1 MTSGTLMP
9 NIVSEL
15 ATVQTNLKEQE
26 STSSVST
33 NSVSANSVSTNSVK
47 SAESNQPEGTVKPSK
62 LPYQDNHKVELLHL
76 QAEIDALLQQ
86 LTNLKQQRLSTS
98 DHCLEVQDSELHAVV

>member
-15 ATVQTNLKEQE
+15 ATVQTSLKEQQ
-26 STSSVST
+26 STSSVSI
-33 NSVSANSVSTNSVK
+33 NNVSTRNVK
-47 SAESNQPEGTVKPSK
+47 SAELPNETIGAVKPSK
-62 LPYQDNHKVELLHL
+62 LPYQDNHQVELLHL

-86 LTNLKQQRLSTS
+86 LTSLKQQRLSTS
-98 DHCLEVQDSELHAVV
+98 DDHSLEMQDSELHAVV

>member
-15 ATVQTNLKEQE
+15 ATVQPNLKEQE

-33 NSVSANSVSTNSVK
+33 DNASMNNVK
-47 SAESNQPEGTVKPSK
+47 SAELSNKPAGTIQPSK
-62 LPYQDNHKVELLHL
+62 LPYQDNHQVELLHL

-86 LTNLKQQRLSTS
+86 LTTLKQQRLSTS
-98 DHCLEVQDSELHAVV
+98 DHALEMQDSELHAVV